1 MTALESLLGEKE
13 KLDELYREELNT
25 VLDLQGVLLRHIIP
39 EIVSDIGMSE
49 SMERDIEDWVK
60 DTRECIDL
68 WMNGG

>member
-13 KLDELYREELNT
+13 KLDELYRKELNT

-39 EIVSDIGMSE
+39 EIVSDLGMSE
-49 SMERDIEDWVK
+49 SMERDFEDWVK